1 MPTHEPYRHRL
12 LRSLDGF
19 LELEREWEDAVAVS
33 ACPQPPTTVPAW
45 TYGELRRYENR
56 RDLRMLAVWCSGRL
70 VAVFPHVVE
79 RHRGRTARIRGL
91 CEIVPLFI
99 VSASHQHAVQVVRAL
114 RAEYRRAVFDLVQID
129 FAWEATQAF
138 VGAMDAEGACITRR
152 PTHEN
157 VMVDLRHGWD
167 AFNAGLSANTREGLR
182 KARRR
187 LRVDAASAAVRCYHS
202 GHDLERGIEAMLRV
216 DAGSWKVERGG
227 AMCRSDRED
236 VQFSHAMQRFARNG
250 AVRLFV
256 LEVEAEPV
264 AFIIAFVMERTAY
277 FAIWTYADH
286 AAHFMP
292 GKVIMAEALQRLATE
307 GVEMVDFWGRN
318 DRFKS
323 SWSRETAPRHRV
335 RIELEPGA
343 SERISAAA
351 ASAMQAFSAPLR
363 AAIYGSPERYRLR
376 NDIPGPLEHWLL
388 LPAARLAAAAGD
400 RGRALCVEVQAYSRD
415 ASEGV
420 TALPATALDRFHLR
434 AATADCPGELIAF
447 ASGTGLLAAV
457 ALEPSPGRRALRVT
471 YLRVLN
477 RDAFSW
483 PACVVALSRLLP
495 DLRRLYLP
503 AGVEAVMRNGGHSQG
518 DLPAEHSFTAQEASR

>member
-19 LELEREWEDAVAVS
+19 LELEGEWEDAAAAS

-56 RDLRMLAVWCSGRL
+56 RDLRMLAVWCGDRL
-70 VAVFPHVVE
+70 VAVFPHFVE
-79 RHRGRTARIRGL
+79 RRRGRGVRIRGV

-129 FAWEATQAF
+129 FGWEAARAF
-138 VGAMDAEGACITRR
+138 IGAMDAEGARVTKRL
-152 PTHEN
+152 THEN

-187 LRVDAASAAVRCYHS
+187 LRVDAASAVVRCHHS
-202 GHDLERGIEAMLRV
+202 GPDLERGIEAMLRV
-216 DAGSWKVERGG
+216 DAGSWKVDRGG

-236 VQFSHAMQRFARNG
+236 VQFSHAMQRLARNG

-292 GKVIMAEALQRLATE
+292 GKVIMAEALQRLAAE

-323 SWSRETAPRHRV
+323 SWSRESVPRHRV
-335 RIELEPGA
+335 RIELRPGA
-343 SERISAAA
+343 AERMSVAAA
-351 ASAMQAFSAPLR
+351 AILQALGAPLR
-363 AAIYGSPERYRLR
+363 PLLYGSPERYRLR
-376 NDIPGPLEHWLL
+376 KDMPGPLERRLL
-388 LPAARLAAAAGD
+388 LPAARLAAAGRD
-400 RGRALCVEVQAYSRD
+400 RRRARCVQVHAYSHA

-420 TALPATALDRFHLR
+420 TALRATTLDRFHLR
-434 AATADCPGELIAF
+434 VAVADCPGELIAF
-447 ASGTGLLAAV
+447 RSGGGLLGAV

-471 YLRVLN
+471 YLRILD
-477 RDAFSW
+477 REAFSW
-483 PACVVALSRLLP
+483 PACVGALSRLLP

-503 AGVEAVMRNGGHSQG
+503 AELEAAVRGCSQPRSEH
-518 DLPAEHSFTAQEASR
+518 PAERSFAAQEVP